1 MTIENE
7 ENITAEVIDSTLND
21 NAETEVTTKV
31 EEPIKQES
39 KTKKEAS
46 AIELLAQRNEARRQA
61 DAASKEAARMK
72 EENEKLRQDSELVV
86 KAQLELE
93 HKQNKI
99 DFFNKTPIAKELEA
113 DIDAVVAEQ

>member
-1 MTIENE
+1 MTIELD
-7 ENITAEVIDSTLND
+7 TADIVDSTLTD
-21 NAETEVTTKV
+21 DETTVEEPVVV
-31 EEPIKQES
+31 EEPIKKES
-39 KTKKEAS
+39 KTNKEAS

-72 EENEKLRQDSELVV
+72 EEIEKLRQDSELVV
-86 KAQLELE
+86 KAQLEME